1 MGWWE
6 LALYIV
12 YIACKPW
19 TLQDVSSLTI
29 YVVQNLTAAVDPHNP
44 FLTLKWDPPCN
55 PGDVTAYDFRY
66 KPSNSWWFT
75 HSTMVTVNAPVACIH
90 FTGKSGYNL
99 RTAYDFEVR
108 SRDGD
113 CKGEWSRLLQYTG
126 DCCTN
131 CYLSI

>member
-1 MGWWE
+1 MQAVDFTRCI
-6 LALYIV
+6 LSHNL
-12 YIACKPW
+12 
-19 TLQDVSSLTI
+19 
-29 YVVQNLTAAVDPHNP
+29 VQNLTAAVDPHNP
-44 FLTLKWDPPCN
+44 FLTMKWDPPHN

-66 KPSNSWWFT
+66 KPSDGWWFT

-99 RTAYDFEVR
+99 RTTYDFEVR